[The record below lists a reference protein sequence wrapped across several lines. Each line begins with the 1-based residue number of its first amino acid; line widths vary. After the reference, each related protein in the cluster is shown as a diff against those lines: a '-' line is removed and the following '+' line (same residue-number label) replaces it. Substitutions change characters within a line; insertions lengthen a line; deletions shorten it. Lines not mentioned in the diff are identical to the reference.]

1 MYNIEIHKV
10 LKNGPK
16 DKNYTI
22 IGKRKTRRIQIYKGA
37 NPKMQPKMTSNNL
50 NPLWL
55 FVTNSSLIITGG
67 LQAAQNFS

>member
-22 IGKRKTRRIQIYKGA
+22 IGKRKTRRIQIY
-37 NPKMQPKMTSNNL
+37 PQE
-50 NPLWL
+50 
-55 FVTNSSLIITGG
+55 
-67 LQAAQNFS
+67 

>member
-22 IGKRKTRRIQIYKGA
+22 IGKRRTHKIQIYPQKA
-37 NPKMQPKMTSNNL
+37 R
-50 NPLWL
+50 
-55 FVTNSSLIITGG
+55 
-67 LQAAQNFS
+67 